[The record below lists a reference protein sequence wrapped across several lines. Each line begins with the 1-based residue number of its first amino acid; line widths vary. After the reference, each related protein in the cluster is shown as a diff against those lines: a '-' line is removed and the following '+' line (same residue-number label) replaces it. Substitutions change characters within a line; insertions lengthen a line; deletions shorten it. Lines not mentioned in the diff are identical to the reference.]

1 MEDNKPEVRKT
12 PSYEI
17 VERIGTLRENH
28 QGHARV
34 ELNRIKWEG
43 RRPVYDLRLW
53 VKEEDGTFRPTSN
66 GLKLYYEDV
75 LILSKILTDL

>member
-1 MEDNKPEVRKT
+1 MVENKQDGRK
-12 PSYEI
+12 PLNYEI

-28 QGHARV
+28 KGNARV
-34 ELNRIKWEG
+34 ELNRIKWDG
-43 RRPVYDLRLW
+43 RNPVYDLRLW
-53 VKEEDGTFRPTSN
+53 VKEDNGTYRPTSN

>member
-1 MEDNKPEVRKT
+1 MEKKPEVRK
-12 PSYEI
+12 PLDYEI

-28 QGHARV
+28 QGQARV
-34 ELNRIKWEG
+34 ELNRIKWDG

-53 VKEEDGTFRPTSN
+53 VKQEDGTFRPTSN